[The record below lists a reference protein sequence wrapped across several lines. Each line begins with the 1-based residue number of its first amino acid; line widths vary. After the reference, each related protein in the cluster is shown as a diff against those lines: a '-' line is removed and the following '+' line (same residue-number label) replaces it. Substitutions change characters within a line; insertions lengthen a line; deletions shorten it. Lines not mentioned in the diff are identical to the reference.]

1 MFQTIFLQ
9 MDGGIMSVLPFIAIM
24 GVMYF
29 FMIRPQMTRQKK
41 EKKFQSEIK
50 KGAKV
55 VTTSGIHGRISE
67 INNDGTVVVETGAG
81 KIRFERA
88 AISMELTGKYAA
100 PQTKK

>member
-9 MDGGIMSVLPFIAIM
+9 VDTSNLMGMLPFLAMI
-24 GVMYF
+24 VVFYF
-29 FMIRPQMTRQKK
+29 FLIRPQVTRQKK

-50 KGAKV
+50 KGSKV

-67 INNDGTVVVETGAG
+67 INNDGTIVVETGAG

-88 AISMELTGKYAA
+88 AISMELTRKVTGEV
-100 PQTKK
+100 KK

>member
-1 MFQTIFLQ
+1 MFQAIFLQ
-9 MDGGIMSVLPFIAIM
+9 TSGGIMSILPFVAIM
-24 GVMYF
+24 VVMYF

-67 INNDGTVVVETGAG
+67 INNDGTIVVETGAG

-88 AISMELTGKYAA
+88 AISMELTNKYAA
-100 PQTKK
+100 NVKK